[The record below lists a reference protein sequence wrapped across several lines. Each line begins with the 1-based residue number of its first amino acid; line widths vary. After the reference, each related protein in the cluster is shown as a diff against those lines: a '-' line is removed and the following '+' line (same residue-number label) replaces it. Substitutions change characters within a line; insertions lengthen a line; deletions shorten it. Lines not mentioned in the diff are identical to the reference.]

1 MDMYIPKNITSI
13 HSNAFITSSNE
24 TWHFYFE
31 ASSGSNGY
39 SNTGRISNGEN
50 FYNQVLDY

>member
-1 MDMYIPKNITSI
+1 MYIPKDITST

-39 SNTGRISNGEN
+39 SSTGRISNGEN

>member
-31 ASSGSNGY
+31 ASSGSNGF
-39 SNTGRISNGEN
+39 SSTGRIFNGEN

>member
-1 MDMYIPKNITSI
+1 MYIPRNITSI

-24 TWHFYFE
+24 TWHFCFE
-31 ASSGSNGY
+31 ASSGANGF
-39 SNTGRISNGEN
+39 SSTGRIPNGEN